1 MSKNIIKTL
10 DLQIVGI
17 DVLYDIENSQSVKSV
32 KLGYTKKGNKNSFII
47 DLIDDDSIVIFA

>member
-1 MSKNIIKTL
+1 MSKNVIKTL
-10 DLQIVGI
+10 DMKIIGI
-17 DVLYDIENSQSVKSV
+17 DVLYDIENSQFVKSV